1 MAGVDGPATR
11 SRGSEIYPFRPS
23 PWGYDA
29 GNPERPALGRQ
40 AVPGDPRD
48 RRRGGSILVV
58 PVGSIEQH
66 GSHLPTVTDTAL
78 ADEMAHLAAERVGDD
93 VPVLVAPAVWSGHS
107 PMHLDSFGGTL
118 SLTLEQLL
126 GTLEGV
132 GRTGIDDGFDGLVLL
147 NGHGA
152 NGPAIDD
159 AVSTLGS
166 SHPSVEVVGLTYY
179 HLVADIADDRRN
191 SATGGMSH
199 GGELDSSLMVYLSP
213 ELVDMDSVGGW
224 EHREM
229 AYRHAA
235 PDMVEDGQI
244 NVYRSSGRYSA
255 SGVEGDPT
263 AASADTGERI
273 YEHVGDE
280 LEALLRD
287 MHRAIT

>member
-1 MAGVDGPATR
+1 MTPVTLSDLHWAAKPYP
-11 SRGSEIYPFRPS
+11 EIREI
-23 PWGYDA
+23 A
-29 GNPERPALGRQ
+29 ARE
-40 AVPGDPRD
+40 
-48 RRRGGSILVV
+48 GSILVV

-66 GSHLPTVTDTAL
+66 GYHLPTVTDTAL
-78 ADEMAHLAAERVGDD
+78 ADEMARLGAERVVDS
-93 VPVLVAPAVWSGHS
+93 VPVLVAPVVWSGHS

-118 SLTLEQLL
+118 SLTLERLL

-132 GRTGIDDGFDGLVLL
+132 GRTGIDNGFDGLVLL

-152 NGPAIDD
+152 NGPAIDG

-166 SHPSVEVVGLTYY
+166 THPSVEVVGLTYY
-179 HLVADIADDRRN
+179 HLAADIADDVRN

-199 GGELDSSLMVYLSP
+199 GGELETSLMLYLYP
-213 ELVDMDSVGGW
+213 ELVDLDRIEAW

-235 PDMVEDGQI
+235 PDMVADGRI
-244 NVYRSSGRYSA
+244 NVYRSSDRYSA

-263 AASADTGERI
+263 AASVDTGERI

-287 MHRAIT
+287 MHGAIT